1 MYGMMFHPTEESPIF
16 KQRMPS
22 QPTHHAAIAQPAAG
36 QLHLSGQW
44 TALGLHTVLHELD
57 AIAASHPATLL
68 VDAGQMHALDST
80 GAWVLN
86 QFLTRL
92 QQAQTVVTVHHM
104 PEQFAKLLAVVNAQM
119 ADERKQAPLAAQPTL
134 NALAQ
139 LGKSVMTLLAQALA
153 FLAFIGETALAL
165 WGCLL
170 HPRRVRWR
178 AIFSNIQTSG
188 VNALLIVGLLSFLLG
203 VVVAYQGADQLRQY
217 GANIF
222 IVDLIGLS
230 MLREFAPLIT
240 AIIIA
245 GRSGSA
251 FAAQIGTMVVNE
263 EVDALRTL
271 GISPQE
277 MLVLPKLIALLIA
290 LPLLTLFADVL
301 GVFGGMLMANTQ
313 LDVSYHEFLDRFV
326 LAVSPT
332 SLMVGLGKAPVFAA
346 IIASVGCYQGF
357 KTTGGAQSVGQQTT
371 SSVVQSIFLVVVAD
385 ALFSIGFSTLGI

>member
-1 MYGMMFHPTEESPIF
+1 MQYATI
-16 KQRMPS
+16 S
-22 QPTHHAAIAQPAAG
+22 QLDGTIK
-36 QLHLSGQW
+36 LSGHW
-44 TALGLHTVLHELD
+44 TALGLHTVIDELE
-57 AIAASHPATLL
+57 AMPAAMAAKLSMESAE
-68 VDAGQMHALDST
+68 MRALDST

-86 QFLTRL
+86 QFLTKLRNQKVQVTLIGLQPQFAALLALVDEQIL
-92 QQAQTVVTVHHM
+92 QQHQQTPLVNHTPLNMVERVGKWVVDLVT
-104 PEQFAKLLAVVNAQM
+104 
-119 ADERKQAPLAAQPTL
+119 
-134 NALAQ
+134 
-139 LGKSVMTLLAQALA
+139 QALA
-153 FLAFIGETALAL
+153 FLSFIGETALAL
-165 WGCLL
+165 CACIM
-170 HPRRVRWR
+170 HPSRFRWR

-188 VNALLIVGLLSFLLG
+188 FNALLIVGLLSFLLG
-203 VVVAYQGADQLRQY
+203 VVVSYQGADQLRQY

-277 MLVLPKLIALLIA
+277 MLVLPKLIALVIA
-290 LPLLTLFADVL
+290 IPLLTMFADVM
-301 GVFGGMLMANTQ
+301 GVFGGMMMANTQ
-313 LDVSYHEFLDRFV
+313 LDVTYSEFLDRFV

-332 SLMVGLGKAPVFAA
+332 SLLVGLGKAPVFAA
-346 IIASVGCYQGF
+346 IIAIVGCYQGF

-371 SSVVQSIFLVVVAD
+371 NSVVQSIFLVVVAD
-385 ALFSIGFSTLGI
+385 ALFSIGFSTLDI